1 MRIGL
6 TTSIPTELSTNHTLV
21 TIVATIVF
29 PFTLLGDLFGFTPL
43 PVSILLLMVT
53 ISVLYIMIGEVVKG
67 VFTSV

>member
-53 ISVLYIMIGEVVKG
+53 ISVLYIMIGEVVKR